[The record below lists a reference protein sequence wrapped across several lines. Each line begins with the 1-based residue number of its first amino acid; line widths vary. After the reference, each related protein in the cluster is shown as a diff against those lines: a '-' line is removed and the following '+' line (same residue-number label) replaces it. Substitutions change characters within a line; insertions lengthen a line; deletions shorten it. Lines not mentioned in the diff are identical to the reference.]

1 MTDTSWMETE
11 ISLTD
16 LHAKNKKQSQPFKLV
31 SKYQP
36 TGDQP
41 AAINKICASIQA
53 GNRFQTLVGVTGS
66 GKTFTM
72 ANVIQKLQR
81 PTLVLAHTKTLA
93 AQLCAEFKALFP
105 ENAVEYYVSY
115 YDYYQPESYVAR
127 TDTYIEKDASINED
141 IDRLSHLAV
150 SSILERNDVIIVATV
165 SCIYGLISPLDYV
178 NLTLPIKV
186 GQIKPIK
193 DIVTKLISIQYVR
206 DDFDFKRGAF
216 RLRGDTLD
224 IFPIESENMYIRI
237 KFFDDEVESISEMQA
252 LNNNVISKRTFV
264 SINPASRYLV
274 REEAIKEAIPNI
286 QAELQARLAELQ
298 NTGKIVEAY
307 RLEQRTNYDL
317 AMMQETGFCKGIEN
331 YSRHLSQRLPGS
343 APYTLVDFFPDDF
356 LLMIDESHMTIPQLG
371 AMYLGDHSRKQALV
385 DYGFR
390 LPSCL
395 DNRPLTKDEFW
406 QKIKQALFVS
416 ATPGDFEHENS
427 ATFAEQIIRPTG
439 LLDPE
444 IEIHPEKDQI
454 AYALSQIN
462 LRIERNERTLL
473 LTTTKR
479 LAEEISEHLK
489 KNGIKAA
496 YIHADVPNQKRS
508 EILRDLRIGK
518 YDVLIGINLL
528 REGIDL
534 PEVSLIG
541 IFDADKQG
549 LSRSTTSLIQII
561 GRASRN
567 AHGHVIL
574 FADSVSESMLEAITE
589 TNRRRQIQQAYN
601 AEHHIVPKTVQKG
614 VRELLSTKLDTR
626 ESETEYKARKAN
638 QRRKKQVLDLAGVD
652 NNEEHSFMSKLEI
665 SEHYAE
671 LIKAYQV
678 ATKEEQTMFGQQI
691 EQVQKQAI
699 NDLDFE
705 TAAKMRDLKALLDV
719 SI

>member
-1 MTDTSWMETE
+1 MEF
-11 ISLTD
+11 SLD
-16 LHAKNKKQSQPFKLV
+16 ELHERNRQNMQPFALTSAYKA
-31 SKYQP
+31 

-41 AAINKICASIQA
+41 QAIANLCASIEA
-53 GNRFQTLVGVTGS
+53 GNRFQTLLGVTGS

-81 PTLVLAHTKTLA
+81 PTLVIAHTKTLA

-105 ENAVEYYVSY
+105 QNAVEYYVSY
-115 YDYYQPESYVAR
+115 YDYYQPESYVAK

-141 IDRLSHLAV
+141 IDRLSHLAI
-150 SSILERNDVIIVATV
+150 SSVLERRDVIIVATV
-165 SCIYGLISPLDYV
+165 SCIYGLISPADYV

-193 DIVTKLISIQYVR
+193 DLLDKLVSIQYER
-206 DDFDFKRGAF
+206 NDFDFKRGTF

-224 IFPIESENMYIRI
+224 IFPIEEENLYIRI
-237 KFFDDEVESISEMQA
+237 KFFGDEIESIAEMQA
-252 LNNNVISKRTFV
+252 LNNTLISRRTFV

-274 REEAIKEAIPNI
+274 RKEAINSALPNI
-286 QAELQARLAELQ
+286 KAELNERLATLQ
-298 NTGKIVEAY
+298 ANGKLVEAY
-307 RLEQRTNYDL
+307 RLEQRTNYDM

-331 YSRHLSQRLPGS
+331 YSRHLSHRQAGS
-343 APYTLVDFFPDDF
+343 APYTIIDFFPNDF
-356 LLMIDESHMTIPQLG
+356 LLMIDESHMTIPQIG
-371 AMYLGDHSRKQALV
+371 AMYLGDKSRKQSLV

-395 DNRPLTKDEFW
+395 DNRPLKKEEFW

-416 ATPGDFEHENS
+416 ATPSEFEKTES
-427 ATFAEQIIRPTG
+427 TVFAEQIIRPTG

-444 IEIHPEKDQI
+444 IEIHAQTDQI
-454 AYALSQIN
+454 AYAISQIN
-462 LRIERNERTLL
+462 IRIEQGERTLL

-479 LAEEISEHLK
+479 LAEEISQHLQ

-496 YIHADVPNQKRS
+496 YIHADVPNQERS
-508 EILRDLRIGK
+508 QILRDLRIGK

-567 AHGHVIL
+567 AHGRVIL
-574 FADSVSESMLEAITE
+574 FADTISEAMFEAISE
-589 TNRRRQIQQAYN
+589 TNRRREIQQAYN
-601 AEHHIVPKTVQKG
+601 KEHNIVPKTVQKD
-614 VRELLSTKLDTR
+614 VRELLSTKLELAEAT
-626 ESETEYKARKAN
+626 SEYKSKN
-638 QRRKKQVLDLAGVD
+638 TQNRRKKQVLDLVGIDSAS
-652 NNEEHSFMSKLEI
+652 EHSFMSKLEI

-671 LIKAYQV
+671 LIKVYQLADAKQQKAILQEIKV
-678 ATKEEQTMFGQQI
+678 TMQS
-691 EQVQKQAI
+691 AI
-699 NDLDFE
+699 KDLDFE
-705 TAAKMRDLKALLDV
+705 KAAKMRDLKALLDV

>member
-1 MTDTSWMETE
+1 MISSNDVEFSLDALHERNRHNMRPFALTSPY
-11 ISLTD
+11 
-16 LHAKNKKQSQPFKLV
+16 HA
-31 SKYQP
+31 

-41 AAINKICASIQA
+41 EAIERLCASIED
-53 GNRFQTLVGVTGS
+53 GNRFQTLLGVTGS

-72 ANVIQKLQR
+72 ANVIQRLQR
-81 PTLVLAHTKTLA
+81 PTLVIAHTKTLA

-105 ENAVEYYVSY
+105 KNAVEYYVSY
-115 YDYYQPESYVAR
+115 YDYYQPESYVAK

-141 IDRLSHLAV
+141 IDRLSHLAI
-150 SSILERNDVIIVATV
+150 SSVLERRDVIIVATV
-165 SCIYGLISPLDYV
+165 SCIYGLISPTDYV

-186 GQIKPIK
+186 GQIRPIK
-193 DIVTKLISIQYVR
+193 ELLDKLVSIQYVR
-206 DDFDFKRGAF
+206 NDFDFRRGTF

-224 IFPIESENMYIRI
+224 VFPIEEENLYIRI
-237 KFFDDEVESISEMQA
+237 KFFDDEVESITEMQA
-252 LNNNVISKRTFV
+252 LNNSVISRRTFV

-274 REEAIKEAIPNI
+274 RKEAINSALPNI
-286 QAELQARLAELQ
+286 RSELASRLAVLQ
-298 NTGKIVEAY
+298 DAGKLVEAY

-331 YSRHLSQRLPGS
+331 YSRHLSHRQAGS
-343 APYTLVDFFPDDF
+343 APYTIIDFFPSDF
-356 LLMIDESHMTIPQLG
+356 LLMIDESHMTIPQIG
-371 AMYLGDHSRKQALV
+371 AMYLGDRSRKQALV

-406 QKIKQALFVS
+406 QKINQAMFVS
-416 ATPGDFEHENS
+416 ATPSDFEKQTS
-427 ATFAEQIIRPTG
+427 STFAEQIIRPTG

-444 IEIHPEKDQI
+444 IEIHAQADQI
-454 AYALSQIN
+454 AYAISQIN
-462 LRIERNERTLL
+462 LRIEKNERTLL

-496 YIHADVPNQKRS
+496 YIHADVPNQERS
-508 EILRDLRIGK
+508 QILRDLRIGK

-567 AHGHVIL
+567 ANGHVIL
-574 FADSVSESMLEAITE
+574 FADTISEAMFEAISE

-601 AEHHIVPKTVQKG
+601 REHNIVPKTVQKD
-614 VRELLSTKLDTR
+614 VRELLSTKLNVA
-626 ESETEYKARKAN
+626 EAETEYEAKGKKS
-638 QRRKKQVLDLAGVD
+638 RRRQQMLDLAGV
-652 NNEEHSFMSKLEI
+652 NKEQEHSFMSKMEI

-671 LIKAYQV
+671 LIKLYQV
-678 ATKEEQTMFGQQI
+678 ADSEQQATILHEIKQTM
-691 EQVQKQAI
+691 QKAVKE
-699 NDLDFE
+699 LDFE

-719 SI
+719 SV